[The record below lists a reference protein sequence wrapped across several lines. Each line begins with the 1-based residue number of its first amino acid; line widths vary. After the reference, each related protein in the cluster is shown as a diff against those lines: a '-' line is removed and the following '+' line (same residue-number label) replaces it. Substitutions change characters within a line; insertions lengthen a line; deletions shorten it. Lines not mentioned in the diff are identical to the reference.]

1 MKEKVLNAGLVTL
14 FTLNLGKCVT
24 TVVYYN
30 LSSEFCIGLI
40 CSIVTKDQSL
50 RNFKL

>member
-1 MKEKVLNAGLVTL
+1 
-14 FTLNLGKCVT
+14 VT

-50 RNFKL
+50 RNFKSWKDSPNDAKYFYLL